1 MDMMKVALFPLTEAP
16 VRMDLKPERV
26 QQMLARLPG
35 WELHPSGRA
44 IVRVRLFTTEQG
56 AGAFARNACW
66 LGTKLGQPVAVRLA
80 GTEVAI
86 ALTGHPVRG
95 CTGGLTAPV
104 FKLASLIG

>member
-1 MDMMKVALFPLTEAP
+1 MDMMKVPLFSLMDAP

-44 IVRVRLFTTEQG
+44 LVRVRLFATEET
-56 AGAFARNACW
+56 AEWFAHNACW
-66 LGTKLGQPVAVRLA
+66 LASKLMQPLMVSLA
-80 GTEVAI
+80 GKEVAI

-95 CTGGLTAPV
+95 CTGGLTGTV
-104 FKLASLIG
+104 FNLADLIG